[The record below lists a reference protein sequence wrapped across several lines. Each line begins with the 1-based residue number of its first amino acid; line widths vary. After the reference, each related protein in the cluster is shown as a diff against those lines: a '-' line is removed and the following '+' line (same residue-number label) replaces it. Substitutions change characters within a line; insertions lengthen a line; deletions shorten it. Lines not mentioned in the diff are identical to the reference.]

1 MEKDSSTED
10 NQWCQCE
17 DSVREFRM
25 EIDGSGVDCRRC
37 GLPVEKLV
45 KIGEH
50 VSLLKQQAQLDSLTA
65 NRVKMENDK
74 LQKLVKQ
81 LENALIKKTEECD
94 QLTKD
99 LHNMSGKLVREID
112 LRGQLQVEKDKVQ
125 EEVEELTRNL
135 FEQANGMVA
144 DESRKRHEEQQKRQ
158 TIETEFGKIVNKY
171 EKERR
176 IGVSLRRKISDINVF
191 NTTADV
197 LQQSRSE
204 VTQSLSIKVDGLYK
218 LDTFA
223 ALGLDSM
230 TDARMLVDFQT
241 FVELC
246 HKHADILDFTPYKLA
261 QLSQFIKFAMDEF
274 VEPALRITGGAFAGG
289 KLSWKKLLDGIVN
302 ETLAMELVDYSDEEH
317 HPDKLSELVKSQQ
330 QQQQIKTSI
339 NQKVSQSVGHT
350 PQASIS
356 WPKRSGSALGL
367 VDAQQNQQIQQSQ
380 QQQQQQSQHRTPSPA
395 RLWQSFLNSQSSST
409 KELTT
414 QAVTQVT
421 PGGVNDCTVCAAC
434 GRKQDHS
441 DDNVPIVYSLNP
453 KRCTYR
459 LTLIQPTSSA
469 SAAASA
475 IQSVLSSSFGS
486 SKMLSGSNSTTTT
499 ANIKDSDS
507 ERVRNRAGT
516 DSSQDSSSHINNNA
530 SQRLSSTGGQNA
542 EHSDQKKDQIEVK
555 YYIDDWCHDRILA
568 VQKWWQVIS
577 KVRQMCHEHLD
588 EASEH
593 LKQKMDDGVN
603 KTKHISL
610 IVSSDDD
617 GGSNAYQDVFD
628 GYQSPMQPKHNSE
641 IPVYTQKSSVK
652 SSSSASKKKEVDRLF
667 LDCLQ
672 SLKLIFYSR
681 IGVLSFYLRSQNDT
695 LSPVSTSN
703 DNVIVIDNKINS
715 DDQ

>member
-1 MEKDSSTED
+1 MEKDNSTED

-25 EIDGSGVDCRRC
+25 ESDGSGVDCRRC
-37 GLPVEKLV
+37 GLPIEKLV

-176 IGVSLRRKISDINVF
+176 IGVSLRRKISDINVY
-191 NTTADV
+191 NNASAAGV
-197 LQQSRSE
+197 QQQLRSE
-204 VTQSLSIKVDGLYK
+204 VTESLSIKVHGLYK

-246 HKHADILDFTPYKLA
+246 HKHAEILEFTPYKLA
-261 QLSQFIKFAMDEF
+261 QLSQFIKFALDEF
-274 VEPALRITGGAFAGG
+274 VEPALRITGGAYAGG

-302 ETLAMELVDYSDEEH
+302 ETLVMEQVDYSDEEYNS
-317 HPDKLSELVKSQQ
+317 DKSSEPVKYQQ
-330 QQQQIKTSI
+330 QQARSSI

-367 VDAQQNQQIQQSQ
+367 VDAQQNQQIQQ
-380 QQQQQQSQHRTPSPA
+380 QQSQHRTPSPA
-395 RLWQSFLNSQSSST
+395 RLWQSFLNSQSSSS

-414 QAVTQVT
+414 HAVTQIT

-499 ANIKDSDS
+499 ANNKDNDS

-516 DSSQDSSSHINNNA
+516 DSSQDSSSHVNNSA

-593 LKQKMDDGVN
+593 LKQKMDDGA

-617 GGSNAYQDVFD
+617 GNNAYQDVFD

-641 IPVYTQKSSVK
+641 IPVYTQKSSGT
-652 SSSSASKKKEVDRLF
+652 SSASKKKEVDRLF

-681 IGVLSFYLRSQNDT
+681 IGVLSFYLRSQNDA

-715 DDQ
+715 DDY